1 MKFKS
6 LKFNKTAL
14 YHAVEKENT
23 EIVKILLS
31 IPNIEV
37 NTLAVLY
44 IIYFTKF
51 KKKYIF
57 NSILNSFFYA
67 VIIQLFLSNLRHF
80 NFVFINCISIFL
92 LK

>member
-14 YHAVEKENT
+14 YHAVEKENA

-31 IPNIEV
+31 VPNIEV

-44 IIYFTKF
+44 YLFYKIQKKIYF
-51 KKKYIF
+51 
-57 NSILNSFFYA
+57 
-67 VIIQLFLSNLRHF
+67 
-80 NFVFINCISIFL
+80 
-92 LK
+92 